1 VIDMTRYTLVTI
13 VFIFTG
19 ALVGCQNPGTV
30 GGAVVGGVIGSQ
42 FGSGKGK
49 TAATIGGALL
59 GGYVG
64 NRAIDQQRRQRYYSR
79 YQRGYG

>member
-1 VIDMTRYTLVTI
+1 MTKYVLLAIAVIFVGGL
-13 VFIFTG
+13 
-19 ALVGCQNPGTV
+19 AGCQNAGTV

-64 NRAIDQQRRQRYYSR
+64 NRTIDQQRRQRYYSQYER
-79 YQRGYG
+79 NYR